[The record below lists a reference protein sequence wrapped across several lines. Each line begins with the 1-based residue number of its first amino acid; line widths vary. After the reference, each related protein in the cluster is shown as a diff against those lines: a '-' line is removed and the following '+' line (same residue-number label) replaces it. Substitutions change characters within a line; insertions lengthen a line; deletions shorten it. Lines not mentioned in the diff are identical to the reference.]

1 MKTMSAMSRR
11 LWQDETGFVATAD
24 LILVTTIVVLG
35 TIVGLVTLRDQVLQ
49 ELGDVATAVGQLNQS
64 YSVASFTTAGF
75 SVAGSLFSDQS
86 DFCEAGTS
94 EGSDNNDDAG
104 QPPNCI
110 EFVAATAGSE

>member
-1 MKTMSAMSRR
+1 MCAKSRE

-24 LILVTTIVVLG
+24 LVLVTTIVVLG
-35 TIVGLVTLRDQVLQ
+35 LIVGLVTLRDQVLQ

-86 DFCEAGTS
+86 DFCELGAN
-94 EGSDNNDDAG
+94 EGSMSNDVAG
-104 QPPNCI
+104 EPPNCI